1 MSAETRQRIL
11 SGAKRIVVKVGTAVL
26 AGADG
31 ALNQG
36 IIGSLCEQIHVLKS
50 RGCTVALVTSGAIG
64 AGVGQLKLRE
74 RPKALPKLQAAAAV
88 GQCKLMALY
97 DEAFAAHGYHAAQLL
112 LTRDD
117 FNGRTR
123 YVNARNTLWALLE
136 MDAVPVIN
144 ENDTVAVDELKFGD
158 NDVLSVLV
166 AHLLHADLLILLTS
180 VPGLLRPSQAGSGP
194 AEVVDV
200 VEGLDESVLGLATS
214 ERSKL
219 GSGGMQ
225 SKLGAVKMALDA
237 GAPAVIANGREANV
251 LVRILDG
258 ERAGT
263 LFVPSA
269 PKMKGWSRWIGFAA
283 QPKGHIRVDEGAKE
297 ALVRRG
303 KSLLASGI
311 IGVRGRFSKGDP
323 VAIEG
328 LEGAAFAKGLSNY
341 SSEDVEAIKGL
352 QTRQIKK
359 LFGEAAFMEV
369 IHRNNLVLLG

>member
-1 MSAETRQRIL
+1 
-11 SGAKRIVVKVGTAVL
+11 
-26 AGADG
+26 
-31 ALNQG
+31 
-36 IIGSLCEQIHVLKS
+36 
-50 RGCTVALVTSGAIG
+50 
-64 AGVGQLKLRE
+64 
-74 RPKALPKLQAAAAV
+74 
-88 GQCKLMALY
+88 
-97 DEAFAAHGYHAAQLL
+97 LL

-117 FNGRTR
+117 FDSRTR

-136 MDAVPVIN
+136 MGAVPVIN

-180 VPGLLRPSQAGSGP
+180 VPGLLRPSPSGGEQA
-194 AEVVDV
+194 VILDV
-200 VEGLDESVLGLATS
+200 VENLDESVLALATS

-237 GAPAVIANGREANV
+237 GEPAVIANGREANV

-258 ERAGT
+258 EKLGT

-269 PKMKGWSRWIGFAA
+269 PRMKSWSRWIGFAA
-283 QPKGHIRVDEGAKE
+283 QAKGHIQVDEGAEE

-311 IGVRGRFSKGDP
+311 IGVRGTFKRGDP
-323 VAIEG
+323 VVIEDLNG
-328 LEGAAFAKGLSNY
+328 NGFAKGLSNY
-341 SSEDVEAIKGL
+341 ASEDIEAIKGF

-369 IHRNNLVLLG
+369 VHRNNLVLMG